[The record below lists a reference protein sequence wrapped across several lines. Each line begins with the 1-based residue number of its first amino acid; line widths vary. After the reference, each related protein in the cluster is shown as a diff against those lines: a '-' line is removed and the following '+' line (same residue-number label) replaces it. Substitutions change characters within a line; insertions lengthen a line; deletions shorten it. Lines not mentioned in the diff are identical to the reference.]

1 MSVNLIVFIASCFF
15 VCFFFNHSHTVI
27 HLFPLCVL
35 HVTPSLTV
43 SPLLFTLLVFPQR
56 TPSLA
61 DTSPSLA
68 SAGSS
73 RSVSSSTSSSS
84 SSTSSSASRAVDG
97 REAEVRLLPPL
108 LKDQAWGVHSQE
120 AFLLF
125 CLALGEWSLWRWLG
139 SHLPLLLLHLES
151 ASLDL
156 KG

>member
-1 MSVNLIVFIASCFF
+1 MSVNLIVFIHHGFFFCFVFFNPAIQSFISFLF
-15 VCFFFNHSHTVI
+15 VCFARHSVSHIFATSLHTSCFSSTCFLSI
-27 HLFPLCVL
+27 
-35 HVTPSLTV
+35 
-43 SPLLFTLLVFPQR
+43 

-61 DTSPSLA
+61 DTSPFLA
-68 SAGSS
+68 SPESS

-125 CLALGEWSLWRWLG
+125 CLALGEW
-139 SHLPLLLLHLES
+139 PL
-151 ASLDL
+151 
-156 KG
+156 